1 MMNEL
6 VLESLLAQTAEEI
19 PVPAHGPQRVLASID
34 ASTPYRPSRS
44 RLPQVLMVA
53 AAVVVIGGLSLLI
66 ATSGSR
72 SSESKTASV
81 TIGGPASRADQR
93 QTVVHGAAGG
103 VKQKAT
109 ATPTTA
115 AAAASGTAAAGTVD
129 GAKIVKTGT
138 LDLRAPHGGLRVTVN
153 RVSGA
158 AVGLGGYVASSRT
171 SYGGTDP
178 TAEVTIRVPVDAFET
193 AIGRLRELPGV
204 TLLSDSENGTDVTA
218 HYADLQAQLRAA
230 STERDALLVV
240 LSQAQSIGDI
250 LAVRDR
256 VTAVETEI
264 DQLQNRINV
273 LGDQATFSSL
283 AVTLSE
289 KAAHARPVAHAQP
302 SHGLAQAWDDARQGF
317 TNSVEWLLARSG
329 GALIVLLTALAL
341 LFGIRYLYPIVRRG
355 LI

>member
-6 VLESLLAQTAEEI
+6 VLQDLLARTAEEI
-19 PVPAHGPQRVLASID
+19 PVPVHGPQRVLDSID
-34 ASTPYRPSRS
+34 ASTPYRPSTA
-44 RLPQVLMVA
+44 RLPRVLLVA

-66 ATSGSR
+66 ATGGSR
-72 SSESKTASV
+72 SESKSASV
-81 TIGGPASRADQR
+81 ETAGPASRADQNR
-93 QTVVHGAAGG
+93 GLYGGPAG
-103 VKQKAT
+103 VPKQKVA
-109 ATPTTA
+109 ATPTTIA
-115 AAAASGTAAAGTVD
+115 SATSGTAPAAPVD

-153 RVSGA
+153 RVSGT
-158 AVGLGGYVASSRT
+158 AVGLGGYVATSRT

-178 TAEVTIRVPVDAFET
+178 TAEVTIRVPVDSFET

-218 HYADLQAQLRAA
+218 QYADLQAQLRAA

-264 DQLQNRINV
+264 DQLQGRINV
-273 LGDQATFSSL
+273 LGDQAAFSSL

-289 KAAHARPVAHAQP
+289 KAAHVRPVAHAKP
-302 SHGLAQAWDDARQGF
+302 SHGLAKAWDDARQGF